1 MEKSVLQVTNY
12 LGTANNIAVAVCG
25 SSISKYQFDLLLDSG
40 AKEVCIGFDADYQK
54 IGDEDWEKV
63 IKKLQNIYS
72 KYKAYA
78 NISFLFDSSGL
89 LLGYKQSPTDAGK
102 EVFMELWKNRIFL

>member
-54 IGDEDWEKV
+54 IGDEDWERV
-63 IKKLQNIYS
+63 VKKLQSIYS
-72 KYKAYA
+72 KYNAYA
-78 NISFLFDSSGL
+78 NISFLFDTSGL
-89 LLGYKQSPTDAGK
+89 LLDYKQSPTDAGK
-102 EVFMELWKNRIFL
+102 DVFMELWKNRVNL